1 MTRLGSAEWEW
12 AARGKQGRE
21 YPWGNEEP
29 DATRANYGESGPKQA
44 TPVGLYPCGATSE
57 GVEDMAG
64 NVWGWTESWH
74 EEGQTGKVLRGGSW
88 YDGASD
94 LRGSGRGDD
103 GPVGG
108 DDGVG
113 FRVAREV
120 SVPCFF
126 FFFSLPTRAE

>member
-64 NVWGWTESWH
+64 NVWEWTESWH
-74 EEGQTGKVLRGGSW
+74 DEKQTSKVLRGGSW
-88 YDGASD
+88 FDGVASS
-94 LRGSGRGDD
+94 LRASGRSFLE
-103 GPVGG
+103 PVYRN
-108 DDGVG
+108 DSIG
-113 FRVAREV
+113 FRVARE
-120 SVPCFF
+120 
-126 FFFSLPTRAE
+126 